1 MPLARFLRINFSV
14 VARSLAA
21 AGLALVVTTGASFA
35 QDPFEPNDVCID
47 AMPRPL
53 GLTQGL
59 TLGPDDDFFSI
70 TVSANSELTVAA
82 TDLAAVALDVNL
94 YDVSCSNLLA
104 MSTGAPL
111 KFFNCGPAPLA
122 VVIEVPGSAFTD
134 LDYELELTELTVVDD
149 VLEENDS
156 CTSGALVAIQ
166 TFTTPGLVVTGCDE
180 DYYVARLQR
189 AGVQIQVDVLFD
201 HAQGDVDVEL
211 LPFDPVNGCN
221 SMAPFA
227 QGLSTDDNE
236 SVGYVNTT
244 NPSMAEAV
252 VIRVF
257 MKNGTGFNDY
267 ALSVCYGDDQAF
279 PLVGE
284 QVCAGVTNSTG
295 RPSTLCAVGSNTA
308 SDNDLTLYVIDL
320 PANSVG
326 YFVTAPTRGFAA
338 NPGGSLGNLCLD
350 VPGRYSTNV
359 LQTFNG
365 FTNDPIDLTDV
376 PVAGGGSTALMAG
389 DTQLWQ
395 FWHRDSS
402 GGMAVSNF
410 SSAIEVTFQ

>member
-1 MPLARFLRINFSV
+1 MPRARFLSLHV
-14 VARSLAA
+14 PSLAPTLAA
-21 AGLALVVTTGASFA
+21 AALAFVGATGVAVA
-35 QDPFEPNDVCID
+35 QDAFEPNDLCVD

-59 TLGPDDDFFSI
+59 TLGPDDDFFST
-70 TVSANSELTVAA
+70 TVAPNSELTVAA
-82 TDLAAVALDVNL
+82 TDLSAGALDINL
-94 YDVSCSNLLA
+94 FDAGCANLIA
-104 MSTGAPL
+104 TSTGASL
-111 KFFNCGPAPLA
+111 SYFNCGPAPLS
-122 VVIEVPGSAFTD
+122 VVIEVPGAAFTD
-134 LDYELELTELTVVDD
+134 LDYELELTEFTVVDD
-149 VLEENDS
+149 VLEDNDTCS
-156 CTSGALVAIQ
+156 SGALVAIQ
-166 TFTTPGLVVTGCDE
+166 TFTTPDLMVTGCDE

-189 AGVQIQVDVLFD
+189 AGVQIQVDLLFD
-201 HAQGDVDVEL
+201 HSQGDIDVEL
-211 LPFDPVNGCN
+211 LPFDTVNGCN
-221 SMAPFA
+221 PAAPFA

-244 NPSMAEAV
+244 NPTMAEAV

-257 MKNGTGFNDY
+257 MKNGVGFNDY
-267 ALSVCYGDDQAF
+267 ALSVCFGDVQAF

-284 QVCAGVTNSTG
+284 QVCSGVTNSTG
-295 RPSTLCAVGSNTA
+295 RPSTLCAVGSNA
-308 SDNDLTLYVIDL
+308 AADNDLTLYVIDL
-320 PANSVG
+320 PTNSVG

-365 FTNDPIDLTDV
+365 FTNDVLDLTNV
-376 PVAGGGSTALMAG
+376 PVAGGGSTALVVG

>member
-1 MPLARFLRINFSV
+1 M
-14 VARSLAA
+14 A
-21 AGLALVVTTGASFA
+21 AGVAQA
-35 QDPFEPNDVCID
+35 QDPFEPNDDCAN
-47 AMPRPL
+47 AMPRPT

-59 TLGPDDDFFSI
+59 TLGPDDDFFS
-70 TVSANSELTVAA
+70 TVVPAGFALTVAA
-82 TDLAAVALDVNL
+82 TDLSANALDVNL
-94 YDVSCSNLLA
+94 FDVGCANLLA
-104 MSTGAPL
+104 SSTGATL
-111 KFFNCGPAPLA
+111 RHINCGSTPQD
-122 VVIEVPGSAFTD
+122 VVIEIPGAAFTD
-134 LDYELELTELTVVDD
+134 LAYELELATFMVMYDA
-149 VLEENDS
+149 LEPNDS
-156 CTSGALVAIQ
+156 CTSGALVTIQ
-166 TFTTPGLVVTGCDE
+166 TFTTPDLVVTGCSE

-189 AGVQIQVDVLFD
+189 ADVQIQVDVLFD
-201 HAQGDVDVEL
+201 HALGDVDVEI
-211 LPFDPVNGCN
+211 LPFDPMTGCN
-221 SMAPFA
+221 PSSPLA

-257 MKNGTGFNDY
+257 MKDGVGFNDY
-267 ALSVCYGDDQAF
+267 ALSICFGDVTVF

-284 QVCAGVTNSTG
+284 QVCPGVSNSTG
-295 RPSTLCAVGSNTA
+295 RPSTLCAVGSTVA
-308 SDNDLTLYVIDL
+308 ADNDLTLYVVDL
-320 PANSVG
+320 PPSSVG

-338 NPGGSLGNLCLD
+338 NPGGSQGNLCLD

-359 LQTFNG
+359 LMTFDG
-365 FTNDPIDLTDV
+365 FTNDQLDLTNV
-376 PVAGGGSTALMAG
+376 PVAGGGSTALVAG